1 MIKLGSSKIF
11 LGESALSDGIK
22 SIEGEKN
29 KVFIVMNG
37 DILEKVGLLTLL
49 TDTLKENNIEWK
61 IYNKVEEEPSF
72 ETILDGVKKLNKFS
86 PNWIIGFGGGSA
98 MDAAKAMWV
107 YYENEEYTTL
117 KEAAAPNVIKNL
129 GKKARICCIPT
140 TAGTGSEVTRA
151 SLIKDSKE
159 KRKYAIVDFYGR
171 LNPEIAI
178 LDERF
183 TETMPDSVTVSSGM
197 DTLTHAIESYVS
209 PNGNPFSKTLALGSF
224 LYAMENLPHILTDN
238 TGIRRSDMLAA
249 SAMGGIAFSNSGLGI
264 VHGIAHSYGAE
275 FNIPH
280 GLANAIVLP
289 YGVKYNMKDELV
301 NEEFKRLAS
310 YIGKESLLKEILNLR
325 KILDI
330 PETMS
335 KIISNKEEFESK
347 LDFLVQNAML
357 DVTTK
362 VNPIEIDEKNMKK
375 LIRQSYYG
383 FSTNN

>member
-11 LGESALSDGIK
+11 IGESALNDGIK
-22 SIEGEKN
+22 SIEGERN

-37 DILEKVGLLTLL
+37 DILEKVGLLSLL
-49 TDTLKENNIEWK
+49 TDTLEENNIEWEM
-61 IYNKVEEEPSF
+61 YNKVEEEPSF
-72 ETILDGVKKLNKFS
+72 ETILDGVKELNKFS

-107 YYENEEYTTL
+107 YYENEEYSTL
-117 KEAAAPNVIKNL
+117 KDAAAPNIIEKL
-129 GKKARICCIPT
+129 GKKAKICCIPT

-151 SLIKDSKE
+151 SLIKDCKE
-159 KRKYAIVDFYGR
+159 KKKYAIVDFNGR

-197 DTLTHAIESYVS
+197 DALTHAIESYVN
-209 PNGNPFSKTLALGSF
+209 PNGNPFSKTLALGSY
-224 LYAMENLPHILTDN
+224 LYAMENLPYILTDN
-238 TGIRRSDMLAA
+238 TSARRSDMLAS

-280 GLANAIVLP
+280 GLANAVVLP
-289 YGVKYNMKDELV
+289 YGLKYNMKDESI
-301 NEEFKRLAS
+301 NQEFKKLVS
-310 YIGKESLLKEILNLR
+310 YIGKESLLDEIISLR
-325 KILDI
+325 ETLDI

-335 KIISNKEEFESK
+335 EIITNQDEFESK
-347 LDFLVQNAML
+347 LDLLVENAMS

-362 VNPIEIDEKNMKK
+362 VNPVEINQESMKQ
-375 LIRQSYYG
+375 LIRESYYG
-383 FSTNN
+383 FKE